1 VRKAVWVVPERLQP
15 SPKPTVWVAAIDA
28 TGRVVRDL
36 QTEHPHLSMV
46 TSAVEHRGLLY
57 LGCLTHNTIGIVRD
71 VGSIS

>member
-1 VRKAVWVVPERLQP
+1 
-15 SPKPTVWVAAIDA
+15 VWVAAIDA